1 MAIVAHALKVARAIR
16 AVAPFGDASAIGDL
30 TRLMAPGNEPQIGS
44 HIPRSLEPFRRIQG
58 HIAMPYVAFTVCDS
72 SGRSL
77 LLAACTANGL
87 ITILTF
93 L

>member
-1 MAIVAHALKVARAIR
+1 MNR

-30 TRLMAPGNEPQIGS
+30 TRLMAPGNEAQIGS
-44 HIPRSLEPFRRIQG
+44 HIPRSLESFRRIQG
-58 HIAMPYVAFTVCDS
+58 HIAMPYVAFTVYDS
-72 SGRSL
+72 SGLPL